1 MCNGAE
7 GGRSR
12 AGMMGPVSEGE
23 PADSSFALAT
33 VCKSDL
39 VRLGLQAVL
48 TTHPQVRLIGEAVNA
63 SDAEAIVAREK
74 PRALIVVLESEIDV
88 ADLARKV
95 RMSAPTIRIIAISD
109 MEYRHGTSG
118 LLLSGIDS
126 IVLNIQP
133 VEILLATVDY
143 LRRLPGTSRRQER
156 NDPTPSDSRETTVCQ
171 DPASPSLHE
180 RLDSPLTD
188 REQEIALLV
197 GQGLSNKDIADL
209 LHISTIT
216 VRHHLTNLFQKL
228 GINTRLKL
236 LRWVHQKSLVR
247 CSPPI

>member
-1 MCNGAE
+1 
-7 GGRSR
+7 
-12 AGMMGPVSEGE
+12 MMGPVSEGE

-48 TTHPQVRLIGEAVNA
+48 TTHPHVRLVGEAINA
-63 SDAEAIVAREK
+63 SDAEEIVAREK

-109 MEYRHGTSG
+109 MEYRHGMSG

-143 LRRLPGTSRRQER
+143 LRRLPGTSWRQELGLAKGAMVTI
-156 NDPTPSDSRETTVCQ
+156 PPQ
-171 DPASPSLHE
+171 DLQVA
-180 RLDSPLTD
+180 
-188 REQEIALLV
+188 EQHA
-197 GQGLSNKDIADL
+197 
-209 LHISTIT
+209 
-216 VRHHLTNLFQKL
+216 R
-228 GINTRLKL
+228 
-236 LRWVHQKSLVR
+236 
-247 CSPPI
+247 

>member
-48 TTHPQVRLIGEAVNA
+48 TTHPHVRLVGEAINA
-63 SDAEAIVAREK
+63 SDAEEIVAREK

-88 ADLARKV
+88 ADLVRKV
-95 RMSAPTIRIIAISD
+95 RISAPTIRIIAISG
-109 MEYRHGTSG
+109 MEYRHGTGG

-143 LRRLPGTSRRQER
+143 LRRLPGTSWRQER
-156 NDPTPSDSRETTVCQ
+156 AGQTS
-171 DPASPSLHE
+171 SPSLHE

-228 GINTRLKL
+228 GISTRLKL
-236 LRWVHQKSLVR
+236 LRWVHQKDLAGCRPAV
-247 CSPPI
+247 

>member
-1 MCNGAE
+1 MTSIACRPHPMRNEAE
-7 GGRSR
+7 GGSPQ
-12 AGMMGPVSEGE
+12 AGIMGPVSERE
-23 PADSSFALAT
+23 PSDSSFALAT

-48 TTHPQVRLIGEAVNA
+48 TTHPHVRLVGEAINA
-63 SDAEAIVAREK
+63 SDAEEIVAREK

-88 ADLARKV
+88 ADLVRKV
-95 RMSAPTIRIIAISD
+95 RISAPTIRIIAISD
-109 MEYRHGTSG
+109 MEYRYGASG

-156 NDPTPSDSRETTVCQ
+156 NDPTS
-171 DPASPSLHE
+171 SPFLPQ
-180 RLDSPLTD
+180 RLDSSLTD

-197 GQGLSNKDIADL
+197 GQGLSNKDIADR

-216 VRHHLTNLFQKL
+216 VRHHLTNLFGKL
-228 GINTRLKL
+228 DINTRLKL
-236 LRWVHQKSLVR
+236 LRWVHQKGLAKCGPAV
-247 CSPPI
+247 

>member
-74 PRALIVVLESEIDV
+74 PRALIVVLESE
-88 ADLARKV
+88 
-95 RMSAPTIRIIAISD
+95 IRIIAISD

-247 CSPPI
+247 CSQHI

>member
-48 TTHPQVRLIGEAVNA
+48 TTHPHVRLVGEAINA
-63 SDAEAIVAREK
+63 SDAEEIVAREK

-88 ADLARKV
+88 ADLVRRV
-95 RMSAPTIRIIAISD
+95 RMSAPAIRIIAISD
-109 MEYRHGTSG
+109 MEYRHGMSG

-143 LRRLPGTSRRQER
+143 LRRLPGTSWRQER
-156 NDPTPSDSRETTVCQ
+156 AGQTS
-171 DPASPSLHE
+171 SPSLHE

>member
-1 MCNGAE
+1 
-7 GGRSR
+7 
-12 AGMMGPVSEGE
+12 MGPVSERE
-23 PADSSFALAT
+23 PPDYSIALAT

-74 PRALIVVLESEIDV
+74 PRALIVVLESEIDI
-88 ADLARKV
+88 ADLVRKV
-95 RMSAPTIRIIAISD
+95 RISVPTIRIIAISA
-109 MEYRHGTSG
+109 MEYRHGTGG
-118 LLLSGIDS
+118 LLLSGIDG

-133 VEILLATVDY
+133 VEVLLATVDY

-156 NDPTPSDSRETTVCQ
+156 NDPTSSDSRETTDCR
-171 DPASPSLHE
+171 DPASPSLPE

-197 GQGLSNKDIADL
+197 GQGLSNKDIADR

-216 VRHHLTNLFQKL
+216 VRHHLTNLFGKL
-228 GINTRLKL
+228 GISTRLKL
-236 LRWVHQKSLVR
+236 LRWVHQKDLAGCRPAV
-247 CSPPI
+247 

>member
-1 MCNGAE
+1 MTSIACRPHPMRNEAE
-7 GGRSR
+7 GGSSQ
-12 AGMMGPVSEGE
+12 AGMMGPVSERE
-23 PADSSFALAT
+23 PSDSSFALAT

-48 TTHPQVRLIGEAVNA
+48 TTHPHVRLVGEAINA
-63 SDAEAIVAREK
+63 SGAEEIVAREK

-88 ADLARKV
+88 ADLVRKV

-109 MEYRHGTSG
+109 MEYRYSSG
-118 LLLSGIDS
+118 GRLLSGIDS

-143 LRRLPGTSRRQER
+143 LRRLAGTSRRQER
-156 NDPTPSDSRETTVCQ
+156 NDPTS
-171 DPASPSLHE
+171 SPSLPQ
-180 RLDSPLTD
+180 RLDSSLTD

-197 GQGLSNKDIADL
+197 GQGLSNKDIADR

-216 VRHHLTNLFQKL
+216 VRHHLTNLFDKL
-228 GINTRLKL
+228 DINTRLKL
-236 LRWVHQKSLVR
+236 LRWVHQKGLAKCGPAV
-247 CSPPI
+247 